1 MFTFNVILGYQGLL
15 FWDFLRFF
23 FFFKFF
29 FFSIRPTEATQYQ
42 ETHSTLLINEKKG
55 GVASSEKKDAR
66 ALKDMLAIFTN
77 QNLSIT
83 FVKFHLNVIF
93 TSLLFS

>member
-15 FWDFLRFF
+15 FRDFLRFF
-23 FFFKFF
+23 FFKVF